1 MEDWLLMDDLEWL
14 ARAFADHRPRLQ
26 AMAYRMLGSLA
37 DAEDALQDA
46 WLRASASSAC
56 AGEISNPAGW
66 LTTVVGRVCLNAL
79 RTRRTRA
86 EEPWELHLPDAVVS
100 ADATAVAPEDA
111 ALLSDQVGLA
121 LQIVLGEL
129 ESDECVAF
137 VLHDLFA
144 VPFGDIASVLDRS
157 DASARQ
163 LASRARRRVS
173 DMGTHAPDQSV
184 PQQRAVVEAFF
195 AAARNGD
202 LDELVAVLHPDVVA
216 RADFGGRRLPTPAVL
231 RGSASVAEN
240 ARIGFIPD
248 ADLHPVLIN
257 GAAGVLVIKH
267 GRPFALMAFT
277 VVDGLIVALD
287 VYGDHERVRS
297 LAEPVLKA
305 LG

>member
-1 MEDWLLMDDLEWL
+1 
-14 ARAFADHRPRLQ
+14 
-26 AMAYRMLGSLA
+26 
-37 DAEDALQDA
+37 
-46 WLRASASSAC
+46 
-56 AGEISNPAGW
+56 
-66 LTTVVGRVCLNAL
+66 
-79 RTRRTRA
+79 
-86 EEPWELHLPDAVVS
+86 
-100 ADATAVAPEDA
+100 
-111 ALLSDQVGLA
+111 
-121 LQIVLGEL
+121 
-129 ESDECVAF
+129 

-173 DMGTHAPDQSV
+173 EVGAHAPDQSV
-184 PQQRAVVEAFF
+184 PRQRAVVEAFY
-195 AAARNGD
+195 AAARTGD
-202 LDELVAVLHPDVVA
+202 LDGLVAVLHPDVVA

-257 GAAGVLVIKH
+257 GAAGVLVVKH

-277 VVDGLIVALD
+277 VVDGLIAALD
-287 VYGDHERVRS
+287 VYGDQERVRR

-305 LG
+305 LGG